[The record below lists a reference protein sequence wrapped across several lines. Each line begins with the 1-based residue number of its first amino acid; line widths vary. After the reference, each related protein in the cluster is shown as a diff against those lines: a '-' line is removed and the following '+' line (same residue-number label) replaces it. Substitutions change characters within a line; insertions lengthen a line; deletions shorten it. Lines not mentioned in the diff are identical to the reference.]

1 MPAKQ
6 PVLFTFHK
14 IREQCEQGDS
24 DAWRAFLSFYG
35 PLWLGLLDL
44 YISGHAQPPSP
55 GHAEP
60 LSPRDVQPPL
70 PGDVQP
76 PLPGGTEA
84 PSLVMEKLLADLSA
98 NNFERFRATA
108 RQSEREFL
116 ADVRAALLDIAE
128 GFVQPAADGAGE
140 GEVINSEKVG
150 KLLEGLPLMH
160 QEMLFFKLAGYTDGA
175 VELMLRVSPHVA
187 EKAFE
192 RLPEPARRVQAQG
205 KNRCPWPAEWLAVLR
220 EARAAK
226 TESCT
231 DRHQLLR
238 IHDGQVSWY
247 DKEPAEKHV
256 ASCLH
261 CLESWTAVREVTYWR
276 RAAPPVSARQV
287 DDFLGTLPLAGP
299 PKKSLLSRVF
309 GT

>member
-1 MPAKQ
+1 MPEKQ
-6 PVLFTFHK
+6 PALFTFHK
-14 IREQCEQGDS
+14 IREQCEQGDC
-24 DAWRAFLSFYG
+24 DAWRAFLNFYG
-35 PLWLGLLDL
+35 PLWLGLLEVYLPGD
-44 YISGHAQPPSP
+44 AQTPSP
-55 GHAEP
+55 GP
-60 LSPRDVQPPL
+60 
-70 PGDVQP
+70 VQP
-76 PLPGGTEA
+76 PLPGGASA
-84 PSLVMEKLLADLSA
+84 PSLVLEKLLSDLSA

-116 ADVRAALLDIAE
+116 ADVRALLLDIAE
-128 GFVQPAADGAGE
+128 GFAAAGPAGAEE
-140 GEVINSEKVG
+140 GSAIDSDKVA
-150 KLLEGLPLMH
+150 KLLEDLPLMH
-160 QEMLFFKLAGYTDGA
+160 QEMLFFRLAGYTDGA
-175 VELMLRVSPHVA
+175 IELMLRVSPHVA

-192 RLPEPARRVQAQG
+192 RLPEAAKQAQSQG
-205 KNRCPWPAEWLAVLR
+205 INRCPWPAAWLGVLR

-226 TESCT
+226 KESCT

-276 RAAPPVSARQV
+276 RAAAPVSTKQV
-287 DDFLGTLPLAGP
+287 DEFLRALPVAAA

-309 GT
+309 GS